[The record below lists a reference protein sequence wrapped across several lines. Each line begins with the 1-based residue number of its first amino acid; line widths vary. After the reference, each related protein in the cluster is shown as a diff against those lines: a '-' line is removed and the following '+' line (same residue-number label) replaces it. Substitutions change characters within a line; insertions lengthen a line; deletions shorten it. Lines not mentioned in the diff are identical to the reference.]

1 MEFRHK
7 NSLVRHLCQHTGER
21 PYRCQSCDS
30 AFISLHRL
38 KEHLKKQHPEKE
50 EEQKAVVSLPKE
62 NLKENKKPSPIA
74 NVGHQI
80 QSMSPTLVAT
90 AASPP
95 ILTSFLTAAPQA
107 ILSLVQASNGQVY
120 LLQQHQHSSTPGGNE
135 QLFLSTPTT
144 ILADNSVL
152 LATNKLSPATPKVN
166 WITQAVEQQPNM
178 ASSSTLDIDLT
189 KSASSAGAAE
199 KRNIVTTALVAS
211 RVLKTH

>member
-21 PYRCQSCDS
+21 PYRCQACDS

-50 EEQKAVVSLPKE
+50 EPKKPIVSPSPGE
-62 NLKENKKPSPIA
+62 SLKENKKPSPIPRPI
-74 NVGHQI
+74 GHQI
-80 QSMSPTLVAT
+80 QSLSPTLVTAT
-90 AASPP
+90 SQP
-95 ILTSFLTAAPQA
+95 ILATSFLTAPQA

-166 WITQAVEQQPNM
+166 WIAPLEQQLNM
-178 ASSSTLDIDLT
+178 ASTLDIDLT
-189 KSASSAGAAE
+189 KSAGAQ
-199 KRNIVTTALVAS
+199 KNDIVTTALVAS